1 MTKAELI
8 NKIALKTGIEKI
20 TSLAVIEAFMNE
32 IKETISENESIFLRG
47 FGTFKPKKRAKKK
60 ARNDMRGKNT
70 TIIIPA
76 HYIPA
81 FKPAKIFKENVKKK
95 LT

>member
-1 MTKAELI
+1 
-8 NKIALKTGIEKI
+8 
-20 TSLAVIEAFMNE
+20 
-32 IKETISENESIFLRG
+32 
-47 FGTFKPKKRAKKK
+47 
-60 ARNDMRGKNT
+60 MRGKNT